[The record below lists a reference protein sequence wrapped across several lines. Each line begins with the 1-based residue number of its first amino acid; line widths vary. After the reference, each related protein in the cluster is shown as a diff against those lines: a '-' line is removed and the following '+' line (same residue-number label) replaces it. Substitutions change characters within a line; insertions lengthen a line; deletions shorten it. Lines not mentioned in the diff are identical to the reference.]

1 LEPSE
6 GGIEL
11 ASALSNA
18 FIDLAL
24 RLAPTRD
31 YRLTDRTAV
40 TMTTGIELK
49 NLRKRYESHGHAAWA
64 VDGVDMTIGAGK
76 FVTLLGPSGCGKTT
90 TLRMIAG
97 LEIPTS
103 GQILRDGLD
112 ITDQPVTDR
121 DMRMVFQDFALFPN
135 MTVDENV
142 AFGLRVRRMKGSISE
157 AEIQTRVAQFLEL
170 VHLSEH
176 ARKKPHQLSGGQKQR
191 VSLARALVTDPK
203 VVLFDEPLGSL
214 DANLRK
220 IMQLELIRL
229 HRELGKTFI
238 YVTHDQDEAMA
249 MSDAIA
255 VMSDGKVVQFGTP
268 REIYD
273 RPANRYVA
281 SFIGHAHI
289 VDAEVD
295 GREGDSLTV
304 RLRNGERIALTHQS
318 AAARTG
324 SPVGLMLRAE
334 DLTFAAQEAGAIGGK
349 VADSLYRGEYVEYVV
364 ELNGGAGVVH
374 VHARTDL
381 PPVRQG
387 ASVALKVNPQKAH
400 VLVH

>member
-1 LEPSE
+1 
-6 GGIEL
+6 
-11 ASALSNA
+11 
-18 FIDLAL
+18 
-24 RLAPTRD
+24 
-31 YRLTDRTAV
+31 
-40 TMTTGIELK
+40 MTTGIELR
-49 NLRKRYESHGHAAWA
+49 NLRKLFEGHGHASWA
-64 VDGVDMTIGAGK
+64 VDGVDMNIGAGK

-97 LEIPTS
+97 LETPTS
-103 GQILRDGLD
+103 GQILRDGVD
-112 ITDQPVTDR
+112 IIDQPVTDR
-121 DMRMVFQDFALFPN
+121 EMRMVFQDFALFPN
-135 MTVDENV
+135 MTIRDNV
-142 AFGLRVRRMKGSISE
+142 AFGLRVKRARGLHSE
-157 AEIQTRVAQFLEL
+157 AEIGRRVAEFLDL
-170 VHLSEH
+170 VHLKEH
-176 ARKKPHQLSGGQKQR
+176 AHKKPHQLSGGQKQR

-255 VMSDGKVVQFGTP
+255 VMSQGKVMQFGTP

-289 VDAEVD
+289 VDGTVD
-295 GREGDSLTV
+295 KSDADSSVV
-304 RLRNGERIALTHQS
+304 RLGNGDLVRLKSS
-318 AAARTG
+318 AKANPG
-324 SPVGLMLRAE
+324 SPIGLMMRAE
-334 DLTFAAQEAGAIGGK
+334 DLVFADPQPDTIGGR
-349 VADSLYRGEYVEYVV
+349 VIDSLYRGEYVEYVV
-364 ELNGGAGVVH
+364 ELNGKAGVVH

-381 PPVRQG
+381 EPVNHG
-387 ASVALKVNPQKAH
+387 SPVALKVNPVKAH
-400 VLVH
+400 TLVH

>member
-1 LEPSE
+1 MLPAGRRIGESGRRLLE
-6 GGIEL
+6 
-11 ASALSNA
+11 
-18 FIDLAL
+18 
-24 RLAPTRD
+24 
-31 YRLTDRTAV
+31 RTEKTKKTAG
-40 TMTTGIELK
+40 TMATGIELK
-49 NLRKRYESHGHAAWA
+49 NLRKHYDGHGQGAWA
-64 VDGVDMTIGAGK
+64 VDGVDMTIGSGK

-103 GQILRDGLD
+103 GQIMRDGID

-135 MTVDENV
+135 MTVAENV
-142 AFGLRVRRMKGSISE
+142 AFGLRVRRMKGRYSE
-157 AEIQTRVAQFLEL
+157 TEIGKRVGEFLDL
-170 VHLSEH
+170 VHLADH
-176 ARKKPHQLSGGQKQR
+176 APKKPHQLSGGQKQR
-191 VSLARALVTDPK
+191 VSLARALVTDPE

-220 IMQLELIRL
+220 IMQIELIRL

-255 VMSDGKVVQFGTP
+255 VMRGGKVMQFGTP

-273 RPANRYVA
+273 RPANSYVA

-289 VDAEVD
+289 IDAKVE
-295 GREGDSLTV
+295 GREDNGLV
-304 RLRNGERIALTHQS
+304 LRLGNGELVKLAHADT
-318 AAARTG
+318 AAAPG
-324 SPVGLMLRAE
+324 SAVGLMLRAE
-334 DLTFAAQEAGAIGGK
+334 DLEFADAGDDAIGGQ

-364 ELNGGAGVVH
+364 ELNGDAGILHVH
-374 VHARTDL
+374 VRTDV
-381 PPVRQG
+381 PQISRGTP
-387 ASVALKVNPQKAH
+387 VALRVNPHKAH
-400 VLVH
+400 VLVN

>member
-1 LEPSE
+1 M
-6 GGIEL
+6 
-11 ASALSNA
+11 AL
-18 FIDLAL
+18 
-24 RLAPTRD
+24 
-31 YRLTDRTAV
+31 

-49 NLRKRYESHGHAAWA
+49 NLRKMYESHGHAAWA

-103 GQILRDGLD
+103 GQILRDGMD

-135 MTVDENV
+135 MTVEENV

-157 AEIQTRVAQFLEL
+157 SEIRKRVAQFLDL
-170 VHLSEH
+170 VHLADH
-176 ARKKPHQLSGGQKQR
+176 GQKKPHQLSGGQKQR

-220 IMQLELIRL
+220 IMQIELIRL

-255 VMSDGKVVQFGTP
+255 VMSGGKVVQFGAP

-273 RPANRYVA
+273 RPVNRYVA

-295 GREGDSLTV
+295 GRESDGLTL
-304 RLRNGERIALTHQS
+304 RLRNGERVALPHQNTS
-318 AAARTG
+318 AGVG

-334 DLTFAAQEAGAIGGK
+334 DLTFVDQAPGAIGGRI
-349 VADSLYRGEYVEYVV
+349 ADSLYRGEYIEYVV
-364 ELNGGAGVVH
+364 ELHEGAGVVH
-374 VHARTDL
+374 VHSRTDMPL
-381 PPVRQG
+381 VRHG
-387 ASVALKVNPQKAH
+387 ASVALKVNPAKAH

>member
-1 LEPSE
+1 M
-6 GGIEL
+6 
-11 ASALSNA
+11 
-18 FIDLAL
+18 
-24 RLAPTRD
+24 T
-31 YRLTDRTAV
+31 
-40 TMTTGIELK
+40 TTGIELR
-49 NLRKRYESHGHAAWA
+49 NLRKLYEAHGHASWA

-76 FVTLLGPSGCGKTT
+76 FITLLGPSGCGKTT

-103 GQILRDGLD
+103 GQIFRDGED

-135 MTVDENV
+135 MTVEENV
-142 AFGLRVRRMKGSISE
+142 AFGLRVKRKKGQYSE
-157 AEIQTRVAQFLEL
+157 AQIRQRVAEFLEL
-170 VHLSEH
+170 VHLKDH
-176 ARKKPHQLSGGQKQR
+176 ALKKPHQLSGGQKQR

-229 HRELGKTFI
+229 HRELGKTFV

-249 MSDAIA
+249 MSDSIA
-255 VMSDGKVVQFGTP
+255 VMSQGKVMQFGTP

-289 VDAEVD
+289 VNAMVESQQADAM
-295 GREGDSLTV
+295 TV
-304 RLRNGERIALTHQS
+304 RLENGDRVGLQGTPTVAP
-318 AAARTG
+318 G
-324 SPVGLMLRAE
+324 SEVGLMLRAE
-334 DLTFAAQEAGAIGGK
+334 DLAFADAGAGAIGGK
-349 VADSLYRGEYVEYVV
+349 VVDSLYRGEYVEYVV
-364 ELNGGAGVVH
+364 ELLGNAGVVH

-381 PPVRQG
+381 PAVAHG
-387 ASVALKVNPQKAH
+387 TTVALSVNPTKAH
-400 VLVH
+400 VVVH

>member
-1 LEPSE
+1 MTV
-6 GGIEL
+6 GIEL
-11 ASALSNA
+11 
-18 FIDLAL
+18 
-24 RLAPTRD
+24 R
-31 YRLTDRTAV
+31 
-40 TMTTGIELK
+40 
-49 NLRKRYESHGHAAWA
+49 NLRKLFEGHGHASWA

-97 LEIPTS
+97 LEMPTS
-103 GQILRDGLD
+103 GQILRDGQD

-135 MTVDENV
+135 MTIEDNV
-142 AFGLRVRRMKGSISE
+142 AFGLRVKSKRGKYTEPQIKR
-157 AEIQTRVAQFLEL
+157 RVAEFLDL
-170 VHLSEH
+170 VQLKDH
-176 ARKKPHQLSGGQKQR
+176 AHKKPHQLSGGQKQR

-220 IMQLELIRL
+220 AMQLELIRL
-229 HRELGKTFI
+229 HRELGKTFV

-255 VMSDGKVVQFGTP
+255 VMSQGKVMQFGTP

-289 VDAEVD
+289 VDATIESQKP
-295 GREGDSLTV
+295 DSVTV
-304 RLRNGERIALTHQS
+304 RLGNGDRVGLRGKTGAAPGS
-318 AAARTG
+318 A
-324 SPVGLMLRAE
+324 VGLMLRAE
-334 DLTFAAQEAGAIGGK
+334 DLAFADAANDTIGGT
-349 VADSLYRGEYVEYVV
+349 VIDSLYRGEYVEYVV
-364 ELNGGAGVVH
+364 ALNGNSGVVH

-381 PPVRQG
+381 PPVAHG
-387 ASVALKVNPQKAH
+387 SAIALKVNPAKAH
-400 VLVH
+400 VVVH